1 MTYNHH
7 SHVFTFPREF
17 YGGTKLVTRFPRRRF
32 LKAQPFPL
40 PPTSYSLVHNILLK
54 KQSKGTCKAL
64 KYVEGWRKQRRR
76 RRRKRHK
83 DNYKAS
89 LGLQKKEK
97 KKAKKEIK
105 TKREKK
111 RSTGVR
117 TELNFMNIARGRWL
131 STGVVRGLNKWKKIT
146 YIKCGFGFFVTQ
158 STSIDGLAFSLPEEE
173 TTLSPPKKHP
183 LPNHSLPKTRATEET
198 CWEYMCE
205 RVCRGE
211 EMRSGMWDWRVE
223 GEVGLRGWRVAPA
236 FTSRSVNARLVV
248 ANRKGDTCNMF
259 LSIVRPLD
267 FFLFWGFA
275 LFSLIFF
282 FFWLHPVLWFFS
294 RNFPVCVSRKGW
306 RGVYP
311 PMYVSLHENRN

>member
-97 KKAKKEIK
+97 KKGKKGNKNE
-105 TKREKK
+105 KRKK
-111 RSTGVR
+111 KV
-117 TELNFMNIARGRWL
+117 
-131 STGVVRGLNKWKKIT
+131 
-146 YIKCGFGFFVTQ
+146 
-158 STSIDGLAFSLPEEE
+158 
-173 TTLSPPKKHP
+173 
-183 LPNHSLPKTRATEET
+183 
-198 CWEYMCE
+198 
-205 RVCRGE
+205 
-211 EMRSGMWDWRVE
+211 DWRPDRIKFYEHCSWKMVVDGGCEGVE
-223 GEVGLRGWRVAPA
+223 
-236 FTSRSVNARLVV
+236 
-248 ANRKGDTCNMF
+248 
-259 LSIVRPLD
+259 
-267 FFLFWGFA
+267 
-275 LFSLIFF
+275 
-282 FFWLHPVLWFFS
+282 
-294 RNFPVCVSRKGW
+294 
-306 RGVYP
+306 
-311 PMYVSLHENRN
+311 